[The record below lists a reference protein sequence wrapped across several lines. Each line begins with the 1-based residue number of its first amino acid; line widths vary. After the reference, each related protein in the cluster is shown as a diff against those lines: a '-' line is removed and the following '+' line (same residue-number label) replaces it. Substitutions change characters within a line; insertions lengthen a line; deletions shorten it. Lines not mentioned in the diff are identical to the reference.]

1 MTGQQNTIADGEG
14 VWMAVGSASSNPS
27 AGSNHYSV
35 IYKDAAGN
43 KYFIDAQGI
52 MSDTS
57 CEEHGCLDKVLR

>member
-1 MTGQQNTIADGEG
+1 
-14 VWMAVGSASSNPS
+14 MAVGSASSNPS

-57 CEEHGCLDKVLR
+57 CEEQDVYKRQTLIPSPCILSTW